1 MHNRIPYS
9 RQTIDDADIAAVAD
23 CLRSDFLTQ
32 GPQTRAFEEAAAA
45 YVGCAHAIAVSNG
58 TAALHLVCQGLG
70 LGPGGLL
77 WTSPNSFVASA
88 NAGRYLGADVD
99 FVDIDP
105 QTGSIDPA
113 ALETKLAKASANG
126 RKPDILIAVHF
137 AGHSFGFD
145 RVAALCAEHGVLLVE
160 DAAHAFGAVYED
172 DPQRKVGNHPLS
184 AATTFSFHPLKSIT
198 TGEGGMIVTRSD
210 ALARE
215 LGMLRSH
222 GITKDPA
229 MMTHARQDDG
239 DWYYEQDGEMFS
251 FYPKD
256 KDITVYVTVAE
267 NKEIDALAE
276 EMVKFL
282 EENYKEGVLHG
293 KRVQYRFGGIKRS
306 SDYFVNGKLDGLK
319 TVYYDNGF
327 RQEEANYKNGL
338 RDGISRWYNQSE
350 VITIEYEYKAGK
362 LDGPAKTFFYNG
374 KMQTEGQYADDLETG
389 SWKSYDDRG
398 TLVKTVL
405 YEKGKI
411 VKETVH

>member
-1 MHNRIPYS
+1 VHSRIPYS

-45 YVGCAHAIAVSNG
+45 YVGCEHAIAVSNG

-105 QTGSIDPA
+105 QTGSIDPD
-113 ALETKLAKASANG
+113 ALEAKLAKAGAEG

-172 DPQRKVGNHPLS
+172 DPQCKVGNHPLS

-210 ALARE
+210 MLARE

-229 MMTHARQDDG
+229 LMTHARQDDG
-239 DWYYEQDGEMFS
+239 DWYYEQHLLGFNYRMC
-251 FYPKD
+251 
-256 KDITVYVTVAE
+256 DIQAALGVSQMQ
-267 NKEIDALAE
+267 KIDALMEARRSRARRYAE
-276 EMVKFL
+276 LLVDLPLSLPLATDCSSWHLYVVRLDPTRTQVSRRALFDRLRGERIEAHVH
-282 EENYKEGVLHG
+282 YIPIHT
-293 KRVQYRFGGIKRS
+293 QPYYR
-306 SDYFVNGKLDGLK
+306 KLGSTSGDFPQSEH
-319 TVYYDNGF
+319 YYDYCLSLPIYPLMSDED
-327 RQEEANYKNGL
+327 Q
-338 RDGISRWYNQSE
+338 
-350 VITIEYEYKAGK
+350 
-362 LDGPAKTFFYNG
+362 
-374 KMQTEGQYADDLETG
+374 
-389 SWKSYDDRG
+389 DRVVAC
-398 TLVKTVL
+398 LNDAL
-405 YEKGKI
+405 L
-411 VKETVH
+411 HA